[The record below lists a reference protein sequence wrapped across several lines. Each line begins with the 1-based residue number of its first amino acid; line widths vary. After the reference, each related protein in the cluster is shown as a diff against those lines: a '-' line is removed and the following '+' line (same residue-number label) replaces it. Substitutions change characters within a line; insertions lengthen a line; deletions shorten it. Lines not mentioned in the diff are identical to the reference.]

1 MKFND
6 TTKIIAQ
13 ALLGIWAVYIFFR
26 KGLIGVLLS
35 GGIALISA
43 AFVDKIELVTGITIV
58 GGYFLLY
65 LMSYFRI
72 WEPFT
77 DTPKEI
83 TERLAKASRG
93 DKFIIQGPS
102 GLAAREAVRMELGE
116 GRAPVTGVYE
126 DGAIEGFTVSMDAG
140 AQASPANS
148 TPAVAKK
155 DEISEKFTNDIGNT
169 VGNLVNEA
177 MKKAKEEGTTAANSS
192 QAAPS
197 AAPGPDQP
205 EVSPFR
211 SDPSGL
217 FKLGEIPTESRDGP
231 VIDAGATFMKA
242 LQALDPRQIKS
253 MTEDT
258 AKMVDAQK
266 NLIGLLNTMKP
277 ILQDGQKLMSTFTS
291 VLGQPGGLTGAAL
304 GN

>member
-1 MKFND
+1 MKFNN
-6 TTKIIAQ
+6 TTKTIAQ
-13 ALLGIWAVYIFFR
+13 WLLGIWAIYIFFK
-26 KGLIGVLLS
+26 KGLIGILLS

-43 AFVDKIELVTGITIV
+43 AFVNEIELVAGLTIV

-65 LMSYFRI
+65 LMTYFRV
-72 WEPFT
+72 WEPFM

-83 TERLAKASRG
+83 TERLASASHG

-102 GLAAREAVRMELGE
+102 GLAAREAVQMELGK
-116 GRAPVTGVYE
+116 RRVPVSGVYE
-126 DGAIEGFTVSMDAG
+126 DGAVEGFTVSSDTD
-140 AQASPANS
+140 AQASPSNS

-155 DEISEKFTNDIGNT
+155 NEISENFKNDIGNT
-169 VGNLVNEA
+169 VANLISEA
-177 MKKAKEEGTTAANSS
+177 ANKMKEEEKTSSNSS

-197 AAPGPDQP
+197 SAPGPDQP